1 MNSLVK
7 VLRQTKYTLVEQEL
21 FLNCCFLSLVPP
33 SFLESN
39 MVKKSDNL
47 LTLDSIYL
55 LCCSTVVNTFIS
67 QIILD
72 FESGP
77 LVDSSSLR
85 LSLKKYLL
93 KFRYSYCQS
102 KSTYLSRYE
111 NSRTLTY
118 SQLNKIAIDYLFL
131 VVRSY

>member
-47 LTLDSIYL
+47 LTLDS
-55 LCCSTVVNTFIS
+55 NN
-67 QIILD
+67 D
-72 FESGP
+72 
-77 LVDSSSLR
+77 
-85 LSLKKYLL
+85 
-93 KFRYSYCQS
+93 
-102 KSTYLSRYE
+102 
-111 NSRTLTY
+111 
-118 SQLNKIAIDYLFL
+118 
-131 VVRSY
+131 

>member
-72 FESGP
+72 FESGS

-85 LSLKKYLL
+85 LSLKKY
-93 KFRYSYCQS
+93 
-102 KSTYLSRYE
+102 
-111 NSRTLTY
+111 
-118 SQLNKIAIDYLFL
+118 
-131 VVRSY
+131 